1 MVGTSR
7 FALNAYE
14 LVNEIKNGSISVEDY
29 IASMFE
35 RIRKMDERINAYI
48 TLNEHAVEEARIVDK
63 ALKGYTEWKGY
74 SNGNGNGNSSIL
86 LGVPLAVK
94 DNISTQGIRTTCA
107 SKMLEDYV
115 PVYDAT
121 VVKRLKD
128 AGAIVIGKTNMD
140 EFGMGSTTE
149 FSAFGVTHNPWAY
162 ERVAGGSSG
171 GSAAAL
177 ASCMAGI
184 ALGSDTGGSVRCPAS
199 FCSIY
204 GLKPTY
210 GLLSR
215 YGLISYANSLECIGL
230 MARSVLDL
238 ALMLKVTAGSDMQN
252 DHTSIDA
259 DTSLSLDPE
268 SISPDI
274 KGMRFATIR
283 EVVESEG
290 IDEPVRDSMLDA
302 ISSVEQLGAIVE
314 EVSIPS
320 LRYALASYYTIAMAE
335 ASSNLARYDGIRYGY
350 TEEPDGVAWNEFYS
364 TIRGNFGSEVKRRI
378 MLGTY
383 VLSSGYYGRYYMKAQ
398 KARALIRDDMLKVLK
413 DYDAIMMPTMPILPP
428 RIGERVS
435 DPLRL
440 YNIDVCTVLANLAG
454 VPALSIPYSM
464 YNGLPIGVQF
474 MARHLDEPLLLRI
487 AYALESARC
496 DKVRRCII

>member
-1 MVGTSR
+1 MVSSSKL
-7 FALNAYE
+7 ALNAYE
-14 LVNEIKNGSISVEDY
+14 LVEEVKSGSISVEDY
-29 IASMFE
+29 IASMLE
-35 RIRKMDERINAYI
+35 RIESMDERINAYI
-48 TLNEHAVEEARIVDK
+48 TINHHALDEARMVDK
-63 ALKGYTEWKGY
+63 MVRSSSSDGSGYC
-74 SNGNGNGNSSIL
+74 NGNL

-94 DNISTQGIRTTCA
+94 DNISTEGIRTTCA
-107 SKMLEDYV
+107 SRMLEDYV

-149 FSAFGVTHNPWAY
+149 FSAFGVTRNPWD
-162 ERVAGGSSG
+162 EDRVAGGSSG
-171 GSAAAL
+171 GSAASL
-177 ASCMAGI
+177 ASCMASI

-230 MARSVLDL
+230 MARSAVDL
-238 ALMLKVTAGSDMQN
+238 ALMLNAVVGADVQN

-259 DTSLSLDPE
+259 PPIDIESINSTSL
-268 SISPDI
+268 
-274 KGMRFATIR
+274 KGIRFATIR
-283 EVVESEG
+283 EIMESNA
-290 IDEPVRDSMLDA
+290 IDEPIRDSMLDA
-302 ISSVEQLGAIVE
+302 IASVEQLDAVVE

-320 LRYALASYYTIAMAE
+320 LKYALASYYTIAMAE

-350 TEEPDGVAWNEFYS
+350 TVQPDGMAWNEFYS
-364 TIRGNFGSEVKRRI
+364 TIRSNFGSEVKRRI

-398 KARALIRDDMLKVLK
+398 KARAIIREEIMHVLRS
-413 DYDAIMMPTMPILPP
+413 YNAIITPTMPVLPP
-428 RIGERVS
+428 RIGERIS

-440 YNIDVCTVLANLAG
+440 YTIDICTVIANLAG
-454 VPALSIPYSM
+454 IPALSIPYSM
-464 YNGLPIGVQF
+464 HDGLPIGIQF
-474 MARHLDEPLLLRI
+474 MAKHLDEAMLLRI
-487 AYALESARC
+487 AYLLEHARGS
-496 DKVRRCII
+496 KVKRCVL

>member
-1 MVGTSR
+1 MVSSSKI
-7 FALNAYE
+7 ALSAYE
-14 LVNEIKNGSISVEDY
+14 LVEEVKVGSISVEDY
-29 IASMFE
+29 IASMIE
-35 RIRKMDERINAYI
+35 RIGSMDERINAYI
-48 TLNEHAVEEARIVDK
+48 TLNDHALEEARMIDK
-63 ALKGYTEWKGY
+63 MVKGY
-74 SNGNGNGNSSIL
+74 SNDNGSYATKSL

-107 SKMLEDYV
+107 SRMLEDYV
-115 PVYDAT
+115 PLYDAT
-121 VVKRLKD
+121 VVKRLKG

-149 FSAFGVTHNPWAY
+149 FSAFGATHNPWVY

-177 ASCMAGI
+177 AACMASI

-238 ALMLKVTAGSDMQN
+238 ALMLKVAAGSDMQN

-259 DTSLSLDPE
+259 NFSISLDLE
-268 SISPDI
+268 SMNHDL

-283 EVVESEG
+283 EIVESEG
-290 IDEPVRDSMLDA
+290 TDEPVRDSMFDA
-302 ISSVEQLGAIVE
+302 LSSVERLGAVVE

-335 ASSNLARYDGIRYGY
+335 ASSNLARYDGVRYGY
-350 TEEPDGVAWNEFYS
+350 TAQPDGVAWNEFYS
-364 TIRGNFGSEVKRRI
+364 KIRSNFGSEVKRRI

-398 KARALIRDDMLKVLK
+398 KARALIRDEMLKVLNH
-413 DYDAIMMPTMPILPP
+413 YNAIMLPTMPILPP
-428 RIGERVS
+428 RIGERIS

-440 YNIDVCTVLANLAG
+440 YMVDICTVIANLAG
-454 VPALSIPYSM
+454 IPALSIPYSM

-487 AYALESARC
+487 AYALESARG
-496 DKVRRCII
+496 DKVRRCMI

>member
-1 MVGTSR
+1 MVRSSR
-7 FALNAYE
+7 LALNAYE
-14 LVNEIKNGSISVEDY
+14 LVEEVKSGSISVEDY
-29 IASMFE
+29 IASILE
-35 RIRKMDERINAYI
+35 RIESIDKRINAYI
-48 TLNEHAVEEARIVDK
+48 TINHHALDEARIMDK
-63 ALKGYTEWKGY
+63 MVKSSSSN
-74 SNGNGNGNSSIL
+74 SNGHRSTL

-94 DNISTQGIRTTCA
+94 DNISTEGIRTTC
-107 SKMLEDYV
+107 SSRMLEDYV

-121 VVKRLKD
+121 VVKRLKG

-149 FSAFGVTHNPWAY
+149 FSAFGVTHNPWDE

-171 GSAAAL
+171 GSAASL
-177 ASCMAGI
+177 ASCMASI

-230 MARSVLDL
+230 MARSAVDL
-238 ALMLKVTAGSDMQN
+238 ALMLNAVVGSDMQN
-252 DHTSIDA
+252 DHTSIDSSI
-259 DTSLSLDPE
+259 DIKSINSTSL
-268 SISPDI
+268 
-274 KGMRFATIR
+274 KGMRFAIVR
-283 EVVESEG
+283 EIIESDA

-302 ISSVEQLGAIVE
+302 IASVEQLDAVVE
-314 EVSIPS
+314 EVSLPS

-350 TEEPDGVAWNEFYS
+350 TLQPDGVAWNEFYS
-364 TIRGNFGSEVKRRI
+364 TIRSNFGSEVKRRI
-378 MLGTY
+378 ILGTY

-398 KARALIRDDMLKVLK
+398 KARAIIRDEIMHVLRS
-413 DYDAIMMPTMPILPP
+413 YNAIITPTMPVLPP
-428 RIGERVS
+428 RIGERIS

-440 YNIDVCTVLANLAG
+440 YTIDICTVIANLAG
-454 VPALSIPYSM
+454 IPALSIPYSM
-464 YNGLPIGVQF
+464 HNGLPIGIQF
-474 MARHLDEPLLLRI
+474 MAKHLDEALLLRI
-487 AYALESARC
+487 AYALEYARGSRV
-496 DKVRRCII
+496 KRCVL